1 MKKISFRDDVLP
13 LKDKIFRLALRVTLN
28 RAEAEDIV
36 QDVLI
41 RVWNKRDELGE
52 VESLEAYS
60 LTICRNLALDRSQ
73 RKENSNIPLDEAPLD
88 EAPPTEDREPSPDVI
103 LIRNE
108 RIKQIKLLFDQL
120 PPQQRVAMQ
129 LRDIEGKSYKEIAEI
144 AEQTEEQVKVNIFRA
159 RQYIRKQIEKLE
171 NYGL

>member
-13 LKDKIFRLALRVTLN
+13 LKDKIFRLALRITLN

-52 VESLEAYS
+52 VESIEAYS
-60 LTICRNLALDRSQ
+60 LTICRNLALDRLQ
-73 RKENSNIPLDEAPLD
+73 RKENSNIPLDD
-88 EAPPTEDREPSPDVI
+88 APPTEAHEAPPDLI

-108 RIKQIKLLFDQL
+108 RIKHIKLLFDRL
-120 PPQQRVAMQ
+120 PPQQRIAMQ
-129 LRDIEGKSYKEIAEI
+129 LRDIEGKNYKEIAEI
-144 AEQTEEQVKVNIFRA
+144 AGQTEEQVKVNIFRA
-159 RQYIRKQIEKLE
+159 RQYIRKQIEKIE